1 MVNGFIL
8 FGGGSPDAAPR
19 SASGDGHRPPRELR
33 TLEFKEAGVI
43 GVAQVLALFAGIS
56 RSGIT
61 MVAGLVRGL
70 DYEDAARFSF
80 LLATPVILAAGLIKM
95 PDLLGSLGNGVR
107 GQALVG
113 ALFAFVAPPLLGL
126 DS

>member
-1 MVNGFIL
+1 M
-8 FGGGSPDAAPR
+8 
-19 SASGDGHRPPRELR
+19 
-33 TLEFKEAGVI
+33 KEAGVI
-43 GVAQVLALFAGIS
+43 GTAQVLALLAGIS

-80 LLATPVILAAGLIKM
+80 LLATPVILLAGVVKI

-107 GQALVG
+107 SQALVG
-113 ALFAFVAPPLLGL
+113 ALCAFAAALVSVAFLTRYFRTRTLWPFGL
-126 DS
+126 YCLVAGTVFIVRFA